1 MKKIVIGVLALLL
14 LTGCSNNSSDQT
26 LFVANKKD
34 QYGLVDIDG
43 NKKTKFIYDRYEP
56 MAKDGY
62 IVVKDDKWLFII

>member
-34 QYGLVDIDG
+34 QYGLVDKWRPSG
-43 NKKTKFIYDRYEP
+43 LRKTILLYNSFAHKTT
-56 MAKDGY
+56 
-62 IVVKDDKWLFII
+62 